1 MARKRMFDNEII
13 SQDSFVDLPS
23 EAKALY
29 FLLGMEADDEGFV
42 APKKILRWHNISLDS
57 LKLLIAKEY
66 LIPFESGVVVITD
79 WKRNNY
85 LDKNRINETI
95 YTEEKKL
102 IAYDEKQMKY
112 YLADSVQYDSNA
124 DIPSV
129 KPMLNESLTNVKPM
143 LNQNRI
149 EENRIEENRVVKKE
163 RKKKDSRQSFDTI
176 IENYTQNV
184 ELQNELKNHL
194 KVRKQKR
201 GALTDRA
208 IVLELQRLDDLADL
222 DEMKLRIVQQSIER
236 GWVGFFEIK
245 DDIQKPISQDDRD
258 KKDIAMYEELE
269 KEMNGGGLDDLW

>member
-112 YLADSVQYDSNA
+112 YLADSVRYDSNE

-129 KPMLNESLTNVKPM
+129 KPMLNESLTKVKPM

-149 EENRIEENRVVKKE
+149 EENSIEENRVVKKE
-163 RKKKDSRQSFDTI
+163 RKKKDSRRSFDTI

-245 DDIQKPISQDDRD
+245 DDEAAIQS
-258 KKDIAMYEELE
+258 E
-269 KEMNGGGLDDLW
+269 KEKMTFLYDN